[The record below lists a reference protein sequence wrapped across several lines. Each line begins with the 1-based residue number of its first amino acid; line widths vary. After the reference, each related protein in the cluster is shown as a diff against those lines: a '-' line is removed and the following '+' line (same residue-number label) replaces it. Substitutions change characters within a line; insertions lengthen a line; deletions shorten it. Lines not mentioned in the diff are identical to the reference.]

1 MAIKMPK
8 SSAAEKF
15 IAAAPDAAGV
25 VTIRKGVP
33 RGKREQITH
42 TLPPE
47 LLAKIDAQAQSRGMT
62 RAGFINYAIS
72 RALDDLGRLV

>member
-1 MAIKMPK
+1 MAITMPK
-8 SSAAEKF
+8 SKAADNF
-15 IAAAPDAAGV
+15 IAAAPDSGAIA
-25 VTIRKGVP
+25 TRKGVT

-62 RAGFINYAIS
+62 RAGFINYSIS
-72 RALDDLGRLV
+72 RALDELQ